1 MGALAV
7 TNLASISAN
16 LIEALRGI
24 ANGSG
29 LRDRVPMMDAGGTP
43 DLGRTIRVDEAL
55 AAAAQG
61 LPDDERFTEA
71 QFAIVDAACAKLR
84 IKRPSDLKKAGANA
98 VAEALVRAGRS

>member
-1 MGALAV
+1 V
-7 TNLASISAN
+7 TNLASTTAN

-29 LRDRVPMMDAGGTP
+29 LRDRVPMMDAAGTP
-43 DLGRTIRVDEAL
+43 DLGRTIRVDEVL

-71 QFAIVDAACAKLR
+71 QLAIVDAACAKLK
-84 IKRPSDLKKAGANA
+84 IKRPSDRNKTVATA
-98 VAEALVRAGRS
+98 VAAALVHAERS